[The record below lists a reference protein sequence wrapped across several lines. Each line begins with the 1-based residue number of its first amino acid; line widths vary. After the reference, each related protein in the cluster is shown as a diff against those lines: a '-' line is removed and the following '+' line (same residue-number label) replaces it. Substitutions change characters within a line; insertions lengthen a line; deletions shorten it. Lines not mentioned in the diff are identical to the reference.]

1 MTLGRFRTLGVALLA
16 GLAGGIAGRVTAP
29 ATLVHAQDN
38 YSGLANCITTV
49 PRSWGAY
56 KGGSEYGLAFEDE
69 KGVLRFVLHPACGSL
84 DSRGVPPAAPLD
96 LEIQRR

>member
-1 MTLGRFRTLGVALLA
+1 MTLGKFRTLGVALLA
-16 GLAGGIAGRVTAP
+16 GLTGGIAGRMTAP

-38 YSGLANCITTV
+38 YSGLANCITAV
-49 PRSWGAY
+49 PKSWGDY
-56 KGGSEYGLAFEDE
+56 RGGSEYGLVFEDD
-69 KGVLRFVLHPACGSL
+69 KGVLRFVQHPACGSV